1 MKRNIFLPLIL
12 FLCCNTILLAQTGG
26 LKADLL
32 KLKAASDSTVRSR
45 PVEKLYLQFDKPYYA
60 LGDTI
65 WFKAYLLNDYLTASD
80 KSRIIN
86 IDIADDSNKVIKQYR
101 LPVSNGLSWG
111 NISLNEKEGFAT
123 GTYTIRAYT
132 NWMRNFGDSYFFY
145 KSFYVANVTE
155 NNWLV
160 NRLFKDSLVNGSN
173 MAEVKLQFS
182 DMDKK
187 LFMVEP
193 LTLQVSNG
201 NKTLYRQKL
210 QTDLSGMIAV
220 NFAIPEK
227 ANSLTII
234 AESEKKNKRAVIPIV
249 LNRPENTDLQFLP
262 EGGNLVA
269 GLPAHVAFKAIG
281 EDGKGVQISGI
292 ITDHNQQQVARFQS
306 LHNGMGDFD
315 LIVNESE
322 TYTAKV
328 TFPNGIKKD
337 YLIPAVKSSGT
348 VLNIKNPF
356 EVDSLEVSVF
366 ATSDIVKSGESYFLV
381 GKARGVVCYA
391 AVFNFNSGSFI
402 RRKIAKSLFP
412 TGIAHFTVMT
422 TKNQPLNERLVFID
436 HHDNLNITV
445 SADKTIYTSRD
456 SVTLHI
462 KVTDQNENPVSGNFS
477 LAVTDDATVKTDSL
491 AGENVI
497 SRMLLTSGLKGYI
510 EGPGYYLSS
519 KTKESCQALDN
530 LLLTQGWVG
539 YEWQQVFYPTSI
551 TYLPETDFTVKGG
564 VTNVFNKPVKD
575 THVLLFSKSPSIL
588 MDTITDKE
596 GKFIFDRFPRVD
608 TPIFVLKAVNK
619 NGKSFNVRINIDEIK
634 PHDFIKPFTPLAAP
648 WYVNSDGT
656 LINYAKSSTLAKQ
669 QKDFPIDGHILK
681 EVKITAKKIVQGS
694 KNLNGPGEAD
704 IVLDEKDLEAA
715 GKKTFLQLLQ
725 EKVPGFREGI
735 LLIGQRAGPVI
746 PPKVIED
753 RKLFSFLI
761 EEMPHAYRLDQF
773 WYFIK
778 DKPVKL
784 IIDGIPI
791 YKILTAN
798 ADFAFDDISD
808 YLKSHSAEDIKG
820 IEVMS
825 SAKYAGTYVP
835 TEYAMLID
843 QSDIA
848 FVEITT
854 RSGGGPDISNI
865 PGMYLYKPSPITR
878 PKQFYKPK
886 YAIKDTTRNSPDL
899 RSTIDW
905 EPNITTDANG
915 KATVSFFIADKASTY
930 TLIMEGT
937 DLNGNLGYKWGKIT
951 IKALGEKQP

>member
-1 MKRNIFLPLIL
+1 
-12 FLCCNTILLAQTGG
+12 
-26 LKADLL
+26 
-32 KLKAASDSTVRSR
+32 
-45 PVEKLYLQFDKPYYA
+45 
-60 LGDTI
+60 
-65 WFKAYLLNDYLTASD
+65 
-80 KSRIIN
+80 
-86 IDIADDSNKVIKQYR
+86 
-101 LPVSNGLSWG
+101 
-111 NISLNEKEGFAT
+111 
-123 GTYTIRAYT
+123 
-132 NWMRNFGDSYFFY
+132 
-145 KSFYVANVTE
+145 
-155 NNWLV
+155 
-160 NRLFKDSLVNGSN
+160 
-173 MAEVKLQFS
+173 
-182 DMDKK
+182 
-187 LFMVEP
+187 
-193 LTLQVSNG
+193 
-201 NKTLYRQKL
+201 
-210 QTDLSGMIAV
+210 
-220 NFAIPEK
+220 
-227 ANSLTII
+227 
-234 AESEKKNKRAVIPIV
+234 
-249 LNRPENTDLQFLP
+249 
-262 EGGNLVA
+262 
-269 GLPAHVAFKAIG
+269 
-281 EDGKGVQISGI
+281 
-292 ITDHNQQQVARFQS
+292 
-306 LHNGMGDFD
+306 
-315 LIVNESE
+315 
-322 TYTAKV
+322 
-328 TFPNGIKKD
+328 
-337 YLIPAVKSSGT
+337 
-348 VLNIKNPF
+348 
-356 EVDSLEVSVF
+356 
-366 ATSDIVKSGESYFLV
+366 
-381 GKARGVVCYA
+381 
-391 AVFNFNSGSFI
+391 
-402 RRKIAKSLFP
+402 
-412 TGIAHFTVMT
+412 
-422 TKNQPLNERLVFID
+422 
-436 HHDNLNITV
+436 
-445 SADKTIYTSRD
+445 
-456 SVTLHI
+456 
-462 KVTDQNENPVSGNFS
+462 
-477 LAVTDDATVKTDSL
+477 
-491 AGENVI
+491 VI

-519 KTKESCQALDN
+519 KTKESCQVLDN